1 MKGNFISRGWNSLPD
16 AGKVVV
22 VGVAAF
28 GTYKFA
34 RKQYAS
40 YQVRQRLK
48 LYQGSNVNYTQIGP
62 AGPVTSTINLSAK
75 AATIYDAI
83 HNNDPLG
90 WTEDETRIVDTL
102 KSVPKFYIPQL
113 MQTYQQLYSKDLQA
127 EVVAALDS
135 DEWEKISYL
144 FE

>member
-34 RKQYAS
+34 RKQYES

-75 AATIYDAI
+75 AATIHDAI
-83 HNNDPLG
+83 HNNDPFG
-90 WTEDETRIVDTL
+90 WTEDETRAVNTV
-102 KSVPKFYIPQL
+102 KTVPPSLIPQL
-113 MQTYQQLYSKDLQA
+113 ETTYAQLYSKDLRA
-127 EVVAALDS
+127 DLIAFLDS
-135 DEWEKISYL
+135 DEYEKISYL
-144 FE
+144 FN